1 MMMRNGNLVIIR
13 DNTQKL
19 KELTKEEK
27 DAIKKEMS
35 KRKAS
40 QNQNTNTYSYWNRK
54 EKALKINTDE
64 Q

>member
-35 KRKAS
+35 KRKAA